1 MSMTPEKFMAFP
13 GEIEDCLYERSAKL
27 VLKSGVPEDLYS
39 RPISQHLPLIASELI
54 DNCVDKGAKN
64 VFLTITPNSMVIED
78 DFVEQN
84 PEKVL
89 ELLSKIKSSH
99 KWVTTKDKQR
109 KEAGCAT
116 DGGMGIFQTMNTL
129 KLFEGDLNYYIV
141 DQKIVAE
148 VTWK

>member
-1 MSMTPEKFMAFP
+1 MTPEKFIAFP
-13 GEIEDCLYERSAKL
+13 GEIEDCLNERKAKL
-27 VLKSGVPEDLYS
+27 VLRGGIPENLFS
-39 RPISQHLPLIASELI
+39 QPISQHLPLIASELI

-64 VFLTITPNSMVIED
+64 VFLTITNNSMTIED

-89 ELLSKIKSSH
+89 ELLNKIKSSH
-99 KWVTTKDKQR
+99 RWVTTKNRQR

-141 DQKIVAE
+141 DQKIVAK